1 MALVVETGAGLPN
14 AESYVS
20 VADFKTYA
28 DGRGLDYTVANTD
41 DLVEQALRRA
51 TAYVDTYR
59 NRFSGYRTNRRA
71 QALEWPRIGAYY
83 YVPDNGRSIG
93 FIYPT
98 DRDDQLGSQGYD
110 YIPANVVP
118 PEVIQATCEAAV
130 REAAAPGSMQP
141 DLERGGAIQE
151 LQAGSVRI
159 VYAANA
165 SAQTTTQII
174 DSILDALL
182 MANANGGLFGRAAR
196 G

>member
-1 MALVVETGAGLPN
+1 M
-14 AESYVS
+14 
-20 VADFKTYA
+20 
-28 DGRGLDYTVANTD
+28 
-41 DLVEQALRRA
+41 
-51 TAYVDTYR
+51 
-59 NRFSGYRTNRRA
+59 
-71 QALEWPRIGAYY
+71 
-83 YVPDNGRSIG
+83 PDNGRSIG

-110 YIPANVVP
+110 YLASNVVP

-141 DLERGGAIQE
+141 DLDRGGATQE

-182 MANANGGLFGRAAR
+182 MANANGGLFGRAVR